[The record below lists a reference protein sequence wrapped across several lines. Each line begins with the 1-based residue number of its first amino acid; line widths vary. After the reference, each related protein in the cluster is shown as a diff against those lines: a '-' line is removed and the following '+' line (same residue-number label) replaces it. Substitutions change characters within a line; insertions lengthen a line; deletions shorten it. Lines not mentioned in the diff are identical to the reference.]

1 MRYNKRLVEIQYA
14 DRVLGALNR
23 VEMLRD
29 SACSGIDFSTQS
41 EEAARLWHTAQA
53 MEKAIIRE
61 NSLPDIDAI
70 LYTIMAK
77 ADTCSGMVGG
87 DHPIHSYVVSA
98 KALYWIMLYIDEAI
112 RPPMKK
118 LLELIWADG
127 YTVEYGIDR
136 YPSEKMFKWQ
146 PPAPAEEGGA
156 E

>member
-1 MRYNKRLVEIQYA
+1 MRYNKRSVEIQYA

-61 NSLPDIDAI
+61 NSLPDIDAL

-146 PPAPAEEGGA
+146 PPAPAEEGGEA
-156 E
+156 